1 MEEPRIIDHNP
12 HEKRPT
18 NTIWWMGWA
27 LIALLWAGYL
37 YFHEFDWWSLSLGAG
52 TGIAL
57 ACWAITITDNKV
69 PSWMSDSPP
78 RR

>member
-18 NTIWWMGWA
+18 NTIWWVAWPLTGV
-27 LIALLWAGYL
+27 LWVGYL
-37 YFHEFDWWSLSLGAG
+37 YFHSFDWWSVALGGG
-52 TGIAL
+52 TGILL
-57 ACWAITITDNKV
+57 ASWSVDITGNKV
-69 PSWMSDSPP
+69 PSWMSGGPS